1 MTSRLTAWSPPS
13 SSAPCRT
20 LSSGCRKGGSVLKPG
35 GRAYLLKQV
44 SSRKRLLRWLM
55 RRTDGFCR
63 DMNGPNI
70 DRDRVRNVET
80 AGLWVVEARNL
91 WGDIVKLVVAEK
103 TTS

>member
-1 MTSRLTAWSPPS
+1 M
-13 SSAPCRT
+13 
-20 LSSGCRKGGSVLKPG
+20 LKPG